1 MVVRWD
7 ESIKSSMPD
16 YKSDNDS
23 NDTSTSSC
31 KFDNMNSKERNAR
44 RAEIARNYRLR
55 KKNQSEAVEKIIKNL
70 EIDNQK
76 QIQKIEKLEK
86 ALFLLRFYYFDTCFK
101 NALKLN
107 NNNNGNTNHV
117 STQVEVKSESFEN

>member
-7 ESIKSSMPD
+7 ESLKSSMPD

-23 NDTSTSSC
+23 NDTSNSSY
-31 KFDNMNSKERNAR
+31 KYDNMSSKERNAR

-70 EIDNQK
+70 EIDNQR

-107 NNNNGNTNHV
+107 NNNNNGNNHV